1 MEIIESIL
9 IENNEFI
16 RGKMFWLRVR
26 NIDLYI
32 DDFGMGYFFFN
43 YLYNFLMNILKIDC
57 LFINRIGFI
66 NLVNNKLIKI
76 IEIFCLIIILF
87 YNLGINVVVEGVEIL
102 E

>member
-1 MEIIESIL
+1 MEIIESVL

-16 RGKMFWLRVR
+16 RVKMFWLRVR
-26 NIDLYI
+26 NIDLCI

-43 YLYNFLMNILKIDC
+43 YLYNFLINILKIDC
-57 LFINRIGFI
+57 LFVNRIGFI
-66 NLVNNKLIKI
+66 NLVNDKLIKI
-76 IEIFCLIIILF
+76 KEIFCLIIILF